1 MFSPYERVNAATPI
15 SAVCR
20 ADDGEYFHTGY
31 DTGYD
36 TAEVA
41 RRVGVDS
48 GTLRDW
54 SRVCGRGPRYAAID
68 VVRFETMARLVRS
81 GVPVARAAVLLNGR
95 EPMRDLRFSV
105 RVEPSETVR
114 PGTDWSCHDTTAE
127 TC

>member
-1 MFSPYERVNAATPI
+1 MFSPYERVNAAMSI

-20 ADDGEYFHTGY
+20 ADDGEYFHAGY
-31 DTGYD
+31 DG
-36 TAEVA
+36 AEVA

-81 GVPVARAAVLLNGR
+81 GVPVARAAVLLAVA
-95 EPMRDLRFSV
+95 EPTRDLSFSV
-105 RVEPSETVR
+105 RAEPSETVR
-114 PGTDWSCHDTTAE
+114 PGTDWSCRDTTAE

>member
-1 MFSPYERVNAATPI
+1 MFSPYERINAATSI

-20 ADDGEYFHTGY
+20 ADDGEYFRAGY
-31 DTGYD
+31 DA
-36 TAEVA
+36 AEVA

-68 VVRFETMARLVRS
+68 VVRFETLARLVRS
-81 GVPVARAAVLLNGR
+81 GVPVARAAVLLAVA
-95 EPMRDLRFSV
+95 EPTRDLSFSV

>member
-1 MFSPYERVNAATPI
+1 MFSPYERVNAATSI
-15 SAVCR
+15 SALCR

-31 DTGYD
+31 DA
-36 TAEVA
+36 AEVA

-54 SRVCGRGPRYAAID
+54 SRVCGRGPRYTAID

-81 GVPVARAAVLLNGR
+81 GVPVARAAVLLHGR
-95 EPMRDLRFSV
+95 EPTRDLSFSV
-105 RVEPSETVR
+105 RVEPSETLR
-114 PGTDWSCHDTTAE
+114 PGPDWSCHDTTAE